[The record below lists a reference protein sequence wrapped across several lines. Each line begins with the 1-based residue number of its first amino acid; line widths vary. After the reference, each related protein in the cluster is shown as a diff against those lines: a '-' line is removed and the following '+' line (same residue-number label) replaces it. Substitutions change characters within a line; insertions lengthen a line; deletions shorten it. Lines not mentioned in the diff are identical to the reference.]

1 MRKLDPGEQVYGSDG
16 ERLGSVSRLVV
27 DETAHRVTHLV
38 IGDRVVGIAHLRPS
52 GGGRLT
58 VDLDRE
64 GFQSQPDIT
73 AARVEGVPT
82 HWQAPEGWTHSS
94 FVRIAGALFGQAP
107 YTPPAE
113 VDDDAANV
121 HELTAGSPVWSGYTE
136 LGRIEAVDTADDGTI
151 TRLVV
156 ESSEPRRKVAVPIEA
171 VQEVVGNNVHLSLS
185 PDDFQQLPSA
195 DAGAG

>member
-1 MRKLDPGEQVYGSDG
+1 MRKLDPGEPVIGSDG

-38 IGDRVVGIAHLRPS
+38 VGDRVVGIGHLRPS
-52 GGGRLT
+52 PDGRLT
-58 VDLDRE
+58 VDLDHE

-113 VDDDAANV
+113 VDDDVANV
-121 HELTAGSPVWSGYTE
+121 HELTEGSPVWSGYTE
-136 LGRIEAVDTADDGTI
+136 LGRIRAVDAADDGAI
-151 TRLVV
+151 SRIVV
-156 ESSEPRRKVAVPIEA
+156 ESERPRRKVAVPIDA
-171 VQEVVGNNVHLSLS
+171 VQEVVGNNVHLNLS
-185 PDDFQQLPSA
+185 PEDFEKLPTADDR
-195 DAGAG
+195 

>member
-1 MRKLDPGEQVYGSDG
+1 MRKLDPGEQVFGSDG

-27 DETAHRVTHLV
+27 DESAHRVTHLV
-38 IGDRVVGIAHLRPS
+38 VGDRVVGIGHLRPS
-52 GGGRLT
+52 PEGRLT
-58 VDLDRE
+58 VDLDHE

-121 HELTAGSPVWSGYTE
+121 HELTEGSPVWSGYTE
-136 LGRIEAVDTADDGTI
+136 LGRIRAVDAADDGAI
-151 TRLVV
+151 SRIVV
-156 ESSEPRRKVAVPIEA
+156 ESERPRRRVVVPIDA
-171 VQEVVGNNVHLSLS
+171 VQEVVGNNVHLNLS
-185 PDDFQQLPSA
+185 PDDFEKLPTA
-195 DAGAG
+195 DDR